1 MPFSFYYAPYL
12 VTTIKN
18 YDPVTY
24 YEKLTELYT
33 HAASPA
39 MLRRRM
45 ASTSRRSVRWINRA
59 RAAAFRTDV
68 GSFRDIL
75 GMMRSDPEFRAFHEG
90 TSTTLP
96 AYYRRLGERMLGRF
110 AELLSPEERTP
121 DLSPQQGRAGH
132 A

>member
-1 MPFSFYYAPYL
+1 M
-12 VTTIKN
+12 TTIKN
-18 YDPVTY
+18 YDPVSY

-45 ASTSRRSVRWINRA
+45 QSTTRRSVRWINRA

-68 GSFRDIL
+68 ESFRDIVGL
-75 GMMRSDPEFRAFHEG
+75 LRSDPAFRAFHDG
-90 TSTTLP
+90 TSTALP
-96 AYYRRLGERMLGRF
+96 AYYQRLGERVLGRF
-110 AELLSPEERTP
+110 AELLSPAERTP
-121 DLSPQQGRAGH
+121 DLSPMPARPGH